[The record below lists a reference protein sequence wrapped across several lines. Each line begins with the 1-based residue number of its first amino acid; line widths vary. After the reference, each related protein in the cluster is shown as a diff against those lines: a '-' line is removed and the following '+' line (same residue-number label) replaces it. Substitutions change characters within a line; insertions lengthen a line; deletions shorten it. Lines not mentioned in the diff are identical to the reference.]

1 MAGNRFEIQ
10 VVALD
15 KASAVFRKVNTSL
28 AQTFRPVVRLQ
39 KQVGAL
45 GKELHLDKI
54 SKGMRGLSAASSKV
68 AQSLGLASAPLEAL
82 FGLGTAGGIV
92 AAGAAVVALGA
103 KWGATGFEI
112 SRTATAIG
120 VSTDQLQEFRGIAK
134 LSNVDTDKATAALGN
149 LATTMQDAEF
159 GRNAPAYQLMNQFGI
174 STKRTKEGVV
184 DVNAA
189 MRDWADVLQN
199 TTNPQVRALIANA
212 LGIGDILPL
221 LMQGSTGF
229 DSLARKAREA
239 GYVLGSQQI
248 KDAQEYEKAL
258 STLNLQVSALASSF
272 GAKVVPA
279 LTRGLAALDA
289 FKLSSVSLGDVLGFS
304 PLTAARKAYGTVFGG
319 PDRSAQRSSGVVAGS
334 VVAGSGGGGGG
345 GGDAPIVGPG
355 RLPLGL
361 RQNNPGNLRSWGS
374 NPVENGF
381 ARFGTPE
388 AGLSAMAQQIG
399 LYGNRDGLHSINGIL
414 GKYAPPNENNTGAYA
429 AAVSKDTG
437 FDPSAQLNTNDPK
450 VLAPLLSAMVKHE
463 QGRQPF
469 GADDYAKAA
478 QSVNVHV
485 AFANAPPGT
494 QAKATGGGGASVP
507 ARVSY
512 ALAPSDAP

>member
-1 MAGNRFEIQ
+1 MANKFEIQ

-28 AQTFRPVVRLQ
+28 AQTFRPVTRLQ
-39 KQVGAL
+39 KQFGSL
-45 GKELHLDKI
+45 GKEMHLDKMAA
-54 SKGMRGLSAASSKV
+54 GMRGLSAASSKV

-82 FGLGTAGGIV
+82 FGLGAAGGIV
-92 AAGAAVVALGA
+92 AAGAAIVALGA

-134 LSNVDTDKATAALGN
+134 LANVDTEKATAALGN

-221 LMQGSTGF
+221 LMKGSTGF
-229 DSLARKAREA
+229 NSLAQEAKKAGLILGPKAIKDAEDYKDSLA
-239 GYVLGSQQI
+239 L
-248 KDAQEYEKAL
+248 
-258 STLNLQVSALASSF
+258 LNVQVEALASSF
-272 GAKVVPA
+272 GAKLVPV
-279 LTRGLAALDA
+279 LTRAMGVIQDMQKTGGTGFADIFGIGSRSATYKMA
-289 FKLSSVSLGDVLGFS
+289 FG
-304 PLTAARKAYGTVFGG
+304 A
-319 PDRSAQRSSGVVAGS
+319 PDRSAQRSSGVVTGGAAPAAIGGS
-334 VVAGSGGGGGG
+334 M
-345 GGDAPIVGPG
+345 
-355 RLPLGL
+355 PLGL

-399 LYGNRDGLHSINGIL
+399 LYGNRDGLHSINGII

-469 GADDYAKAA
+469 GADDYTKAA